1 MASAK
6 TMLTGITN
14 IGANV
19 GKAAMTGINTVGTA
33 TKRAATTANAISNSA
48 QTAQAKFNQA
58 SIDQANAISQANFE
72 RQMEYNAQEAEKNRQ
87 WQEHMSSTA
96 YQRTVEDMIKAGIN
110 PILASQLGANQFGT
124 GATASTNAPS
134 GQGASISNY
143 TGQMENTNGWLALIG
158 VAAEAFSNVTSALL
172 ATSQDKGTVETVK
185 NVMNTGKTV
194 VGNLVNKVKTWWN
207 REGEKTQANYG
218 AYVGTKPTHYK

>member
-6 TMLTGITN
+6 NILNGLTSVNSAIN
-14 IGANV
+14 
-19 GKAAMTGINTVGTA
+19 KAAMVGINTVGTA
-33 TKRAATTANAISNSA
+33 TKKAASTANAISNSA
-48 QTAQAKFNQA
+48 QTAQANFNQA
-58 SIDQANAISQANFE
+58 SIDQANAISQENFK

-87 WQEHMSSTA
+87 WQEHMSATA
-96 YQRTVEDMIKAGIN
+96 YQRTVKDMIKAGIN
-110 PILASQLGANQFGT
+110 PILASQLGANQFGS
-124 GATASTNAPS
+124 GATASTSSPT

-172 ATSQDKGTVETVK
+172 ANSQDKGTVETVK

-194 VGNLVNKVKTWWN
+194 VGNLVDKVKTWWN
-207 REGEKTQANYG
+207 RDGEKTQASYG
-218 AYVGTKPTHYK
+218 ASIGTKPTHYK